1 MDFLE
6 GNIVKYISRYK
17 YKNGIEDLQKART
30 YLDKLIGIESC
41 KLLDGEKSK
50 VGISEGI
57 VDELYLTPFDNDI
70 HYQKELNKTLD
81 DMLQN
86 ESKGKTKDQLISEE
100 VIELVRGYQGKFSP
114 NYEINV
120 SKEAIEIFREKIKKG
135 EI

>member
-1 MDFLE
+1 M
-6 GNIVKYISRYK
+6 
-17 YKNGIEDLQKART
+17 
-30 YLDKLIGIESC
+30 
-41 KLLDGEKSK
+41 LDGEKSK

-57 VDELYLTPFDNDI
+57 VDELYLTPFDDI
-70 HYQKELNKTLD
+70 YHQKELNKALD

-86 ESKGKTKDQLISEE
+86 ESKVKTKDQLIREE